1 MVCLHRFC
9 LSSGNEKAFAEST
22 LKVDNNGGTLLCD
35 LARVLAAS
43 VTETVRVL
51 CVCLND
57 S

>member
-9 LSSGNEKAFAEST
+9 LSSGNKKAFAEST